1 MHRASLARPRTGR
14 SAALLVASLVAVLLI
29 APALPASAATIASFS
44 PQSGPVGTS
53 VSISGHGFQGAKDVL
68 FDNKSVGPGGYTVN
82 SNVSITATVPSGA
95 TTGKV
100 SVVAAD
106 DTTAT
111 STDDFV
117 VTSGPSVTISSF
129 SPTFGVAG
137 TKVTINGSNFTGA
150 TTVMVGT
157 KADPAFT
164 VDSDTKI
171 TATVQNGAKSGPVT
185 VTTPNGTGTSAT
197 DFTVGTAPMP
207 QIASFTPSSGPV
219 GTKVTIDGTDF
230 TGATSVTFNDVV
242 DPTFKVVSAT
252 QITATVPAAATTG
265 PIAVTTP
272 NGTGTSKTDFAVTSP
287 FISSFDPTKGPWGT
301 QVIITGGNL
310 TAATSVGFN
319 GTAATSFSV
328 NSGTQITAK
337 VPNGATTGPISVTSA
352 NGTGES
358 ADPFTI
364 QHPRTISLALAK
376 HLVAS
381 GQVVSTDGTLA
392 CIQVVRVKIQR
403 RVSGEWKNV
412 GTGVTTTSGTFRISV
427 PDRDGKYRS
436 FATRTVLSNDDV
448 CRKAKSLPVVS

>member
-1 MHRASLARPRTGR
+1 
-14 SAALLVASLVAVLLI
+14 VAVLLI

-68 FDNKSVGPGGYTVN
+68 FDNKSVGAGGYTVN

-129 SPTFGVAG
+129 SPIFGLAG

-164 VDSDTKI
+164 LNSDSKI
-171 TATVQNGAKSGPVT
+171 TATVQNGAKSGPIS

-207 QIASFTPSSGPV
+207 PDRIVQPDQRSGGNEGDDRRHRPHGGDLGHVQRRRGPDVQGRV
-219 GTKVTIDGTDF
+219 GHADHRDGPCHRDHRTHRGDH
-230 TGATSVTFNDVV
+230 A
-242 DPTFKVVSAT
+242 
-252 QITATVPAAATTG
+252 
-265 PIAVTTP
+265 
-272 NGTGTSKTDFAVTSP
+272 NGTGTSKTDFTVTSP
-287 FISSFDPTKGPWGT
+287 FISSFDPMKDLGHAGDHHGREPHEREFREV
-301 QVIITGGNL
+301 QR
-310 TAATSVGFN
+310 
-319 GTAATSFSV
+319 
-328 NSGTQITAK
+328 NSGDHLHGQLGH
-337 VPNGATTGPISVTSA
+337 PDHGNRRERDGHGADHGDRPA
-352 NGTGES
+352 GTGTS

-376 HLVAS
+376 HLSHRVRS
-381 GQVVSTDGTLA
+381 FRPTDG
-392 CIQVVRVKIQR
+392 RVHPGGP
-403 RVSGEWKNV
+403 GED
-412 GTGVTTTSGTFRISV
+412 
-427 PDRDGKYRS
+427 P
-436 FATRTVLSNDDV
+436 A
-448 CRKAKSLPVVS
+448 P